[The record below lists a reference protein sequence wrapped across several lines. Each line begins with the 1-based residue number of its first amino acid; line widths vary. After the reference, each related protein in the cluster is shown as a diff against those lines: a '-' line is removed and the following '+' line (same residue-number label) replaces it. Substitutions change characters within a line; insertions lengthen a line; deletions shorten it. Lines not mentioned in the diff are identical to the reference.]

1 MSVIIFPGEAGS
13 FLTFYDELAHLSG
26 GRAHVVKDE
35 SVMQKYLKIIRALH
49 DINDDS
55 NSAVIIHQEIT
66 NVTDSTV
73 ESSGTFLIDSSLG
86 RNTQFGIL
94 VEDEEDHLIQSIHL
108 TDEKGEQFGPF
119 THLASTFDNINMKTI
134 NFGLTAVQP
143 LRGSAHLC
151 AEWKYRI
158 AWHKPPG
165 LGREAAVV
173 VSSQPRSAGA
183 ESGYLISMWTHSD
196 MTVDIIPPGSPLV
209 MYVAVRKGSS
219 PVLRASV
226 QVVIDIVYLTMAMV
240 ILIFLVMMECTADTW

>member
-1 MSVIIFPGEAGS
+1 MSVIIVPGQAGS

-66 NVTDSTV
+66 NVTDSTL

-86 RNTQFGIL
+86 RNTQFEII

-119 THLASTFDNINMKTI
+119 THLASTFDNINLKTI
-134 NFGLTAVQP
+134 NFGLPAAQP
-143 LRGSAHLC
+143 
-151 AEWKYRI
+151 
-158 AWHKPPG
+158 
-165 LGREAAVV
+165 
-173 VSSQPRSAGA
+173 
-183 ESGYLISMWTHSD
+183 
-196 MTVDIIPPGSPLV
+196 
-209 MYVAVRKGSS
+209 
-219 PVLRASV
+219 
-226 QVVIDIVYLTMAMV
+226 
-240 ILIFLVMMECTADTW
+240 